1 MTQNTSSQKP
11 LVQRILII
19 FSGLAFLGTTA
30 FGTASLFMD
39 AFKEPTDSAKTAA
52 TAKNTELEAQA
63 KGFETVLQRE
73 PDNQLALQ
81 GLVQTR
87 LQMNDTQGATA
98 LLEKL
103 IQQNPKNQIA
113 LEELAKVRLVTRDAK
128 GALEPLE
135 KLVELH
141 PDREDY
147 KAALAQVKQEVE
159 KEKPTSNP

>member
-39 AFKEPTDSAKTAA
+39 AFKEPTDNAKTAA

-73 PDNQLALQ
+73 PDNQVALQ

-87 LQMNDTQGATA
+87 IKMNDLQGAIA
-98 LLEKL
+98 PMEKL
-103 IQQNPKNQIA
+103 IKLNPDNAEYKVLLEQIK
-113 LEELAKVRLVTRDAK
+113 LRTDMT
-128 GALEPLE
+128 GTTGTTE
-135 KLVELH
+135 KKS
-141 PDREDY
+141 DR
-147 KAALAQVKQEVE
+147 
-159 KEKPTSNP
+159 